1 MNSGTVRVELE
12 QRSNNTSLIKKF
24 YLKILQLRQNAKTRK
39 HLADLPEHLLKDVG
53 LTQHQAEREARKAF
67 WE

>member
-24 YLKILQLRQNAKTRK
+24 YFKVQLYRQNVRTRK

-53 LTQHQAEREARKAF
+53 LTQHQAELEARKAF

>member
-12 QRSNNTSLIKKF
+12 QRSTNTSLIKKF
-24 YLKILQLRQNAKTRK
+24 YLKVQRFRQNAKTRK
-39 HLADLPEHLLKDVG
+39 HLADLPDHLLNDIG
-53 LTQHQAEREARKAF
+53 LTHTQAQQEARKAF